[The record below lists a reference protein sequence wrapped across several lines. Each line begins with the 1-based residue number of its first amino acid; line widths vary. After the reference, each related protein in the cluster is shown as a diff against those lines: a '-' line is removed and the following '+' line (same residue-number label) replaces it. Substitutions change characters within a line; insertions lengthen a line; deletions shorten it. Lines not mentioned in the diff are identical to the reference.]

1 MLPSIPFPEIFFG
14 ICAPVGVDTSKVH
27 ILIAEALKKYSYGA
41 EYFKVT
47 ELMKAIRPKNA
58 ELIESP
64 LEDRYDSYI
73 RYANKLRHAFGL
85 NYALAM
91 LCCVAVRN
99 FRRQKN
105 IGPDSANTPIE
116 KQAYVFD
123 QFKRKEELDLLRQVY
138 GRLFIVVSVYS
149 EQETRLEFLVNRIA
163 SDHADARLADI
174 HRSAASKLMQRD
186 QAEQGDPHGQGLE
199 DAFPTADLF
208 IDLDDQASAELLLRR
223 FLDAYFGSNAI
234 SPTHDE
240 YGMYLARNTALRS
253 VDLSRQVG
261 AAVFTETNEV
271 ISLGCNE
278 VPKPLGGTYWTGDEG
293 DARDIQKGHDPN
305 ERIKRS
311 LLVDFTKRLKDNGF
325 LTTGKSEI
333 DVARF
338 IVDQTSRGGK
348 LRDVQL
354 MDLLEFGRIIHA
366 EMSAICDAARS
377 GRSIKGATLYCTT
390 FPCHM
395 CAKHIVAS
403 GIKRVVYIEPYPK
416 SYAEQLHGDAI
427 VIGKVH
433 SEEKV
438 VFEPFI
444 GISPA
449 RYRDLFARDK
459 KRKDDNGNF
468 KPWIERGPEPIVK
481 YTVATYISNESAVI
495 KLFADTLETKKS
507 TGLVEVVSNV
517 QGS

>member
-1 MLPSIPFPEIFFG
+1 MTVAKPK
-14 ICAPVGVDTSKVH
+14 GV
-27 ILIAEALKKYSYGA
+27 
-41 EYFKVT
+41 
-47 ELMKAIRPKNA
+47 ELV
-58 ELIESP
+58 ESP
-64 LEDRYDSYI
+64 LEARYDSYI
-73 RYANKLRHAFGL
+73 KYANKLREVFGL
-85 NYALAM
+85 NYTLSM
-91 LCCVAVRN
+91 LCCAAVRN

-105 IGPDSANTPIE
+105 KAETNPEAPIQ

-149 EQETRLEFLVNRIA
+149 EHKTRLEYLVNRIA
-163 SDHADARLADI
+163 SDHSDARLADT
-174 HRSAASKLMQRD
+174 HRNAASDLMHRD

-208 IDLDDQASAELLLRR
+208 VDIDNQGSAELLIRR

-240 YGMYLARNTALRS
+240 YGMYLARTTALRS

-261 AAVFTETNEV
+261 AAVFTSTHEV

-278 VPKPLGGTYWTGDEG
+278 VPKPLGGTYWTGDQG
-293 DARDIQKGHDPN
+293 DARDIEKNFDSN
-305 ERIKRS
+305 ERIKKS
-311 LLVDFTKRLKDNGF
+311 LLVDFTKRLKENGF
-325 LTTGKSEI
+325 LTTGIKET

-338 IVDQTSRGGK
+338 IAHETARGGK

-354 MDLLEFGRIIHA
+354 MDLLEFGRMIHA
-366 EMSAICDAARS
+366 EMSAICDAARG
-377 GRSIKGATLYCTT
+377 GRSIRGATLYCTT

-395 CAKHIVAS
+395 CAKHIVAA

-427 VIGKVH
+427 IVGR
-433 SEEKV
+433 SELLEKV

-444 GISPA
+444 GISPF
-449 RYRDLFARDK
+449 RYRDLFARERR
-459 KRKDDNGNF
+459 RKDDDGAF
-468 KPWIERGPEPIVK
+468 KPWMEDGPEPIVK
-481 YTVATYISNESAVI
+481 ITVSTYVSNERSVM
-495 KLFADTLETKKS
+495 KLFNTTAQEKLASGQLELMNFSESAANTSS
-507 TGLVEVVSNV
+507 TDGT
-517 QGS
+517 QGTGTPHA